1 MKTAIHPKYYPQAV
15 VTCLCGNTFTTGS
28 TLESINVSS
37 CYKCHPFFTGEQKFV
52 DTEGR
57 VEKFQKKQKEAE
69 AKQKVI
75 LEKKQKK
82 EVKEAYRPK
91 TLREMLMGG
100 K

>member
-1 MKTAIHPKYYPQAV
+1 MKTAIHPKYFDQAV
-15 VTCLCGNTFTTGS
+15 VICLCGNTFTTGS
-28 TLESINVSS
+28 TLESISVSS

-69 AKQKVI
+69 VKQKI
-75 LEKKQKK
+75 IMEKKQKK